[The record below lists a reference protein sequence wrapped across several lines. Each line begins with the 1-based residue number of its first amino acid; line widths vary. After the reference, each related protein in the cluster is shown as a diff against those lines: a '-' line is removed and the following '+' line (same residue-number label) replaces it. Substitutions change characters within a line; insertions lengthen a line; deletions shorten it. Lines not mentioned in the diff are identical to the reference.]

1 VITPELDV
9 SGATSSLPKPGESI
23 DDGLDGYLSVPA
35 GTRPTFA
42 VPPNGR
48 SLIAPALMGGCNS
61 GLVAVLAMDASP
73 QQVAAYFDQQQ
84 PDDDPI
90 ETSAGTNPDGTTWLS
105 GLIGTAGGY
114 YLGLSVTGS
123 SPNRSDVLVDEC
135 GD

>member
-1 VITPELDV
+1 
-9 SGATSSLPKPGESI
+9 
-23 DDGLDGYLSVPA
+23 
-35 GTRPTFA
+35 
-42 VPPNGR
+42 
-48 SLIAPALMGGCNS
+48 MGGCNS

-90 ETSAGTNPDGTTWLS
+90 ETGTGTNPNGTTWLS

-123 SPNRSDVLVDEC
+123 SPDRSDVLVDEC